1 MMNIDFK
8 KNLEL
13 VYPTDKRRFEI
24 YMPWVIIQRIISIPF
39 LFIAVILKI
48 SPNLIS
54 TISILLIF
62 VSSYLIL
69 IKMFLLGIILLAL
82 AVILD
87 CVDGEVARVLKKTSI
102 LGERLEALS
111 ADLVTMVGI
120 PSISIWMFLY
130 NDLSVLIVFFSFI
143 SASVYVFSRG
153 FLNFDVQTEI
163 DKLSFWEKINLSQ
176 SKYNISIREKSFLG
190 SMIFFLRM
198 NLVTQDGILFFS
210 VILIGVFL
218 PQIIIYPVILMSTS
232 QLLIGI
238 GTIFASILNNRK
250 LINS

>member
-1 MMNIDFK
+1 MRNIDFK

-39 LFIAVILKI
+39 FGIGVILRI

-54 TISILLIF
+54 LISILLIF

-69 IKMFLLGIILLAL
+69 IKMFLVGMILLAL

-87 CVDGEVARVLKKTSI
+87 CVDGEVARVLKKTSV
-102 LGERLEALS
+102 LGERLEALG

-130 NDLSVLIVFFSFI
+130 NELTVFIVFFSFI
-143 SASVYVFSRG
+143 SASIYVFSRG

-163 DKLSFWEKINLSQ
+163 DKLSFWEKITFSQ
-176 SKYNISIREKSFLG
+176 SKYNVSIREKSFLG
-190 SMIFFLRM
+190 SIIFFLKM
-198 NLVTQDGILFFS
+198 NLVTQDGIVFFS
-210 VILIGVFL
+210 VILIGIFV
-218 PQIIIYPVILMSTS
+218 PQIIIYPVIVIGIS
-232 QLLIGI
+232 QLFIGI
-238 GTIFASILNNRK
+238 STIFVNILDNGK

>member
-1 MMNIDFK
+1 MSNIDFK

-39 LFIAVILKI
+39 LGLGVMLRI

-54 TISILLIF
+54 LISILLIF
-62 VSSYLIL
+62 LSSYLIL
-69 IKMFLLGIILLAL
+69 TKMFLGGIILLAL

-87 CVDGEVARVLKKTSI
+87 CVDGELARVLKKTSV
-102 LGERLEALS
+102 LGERLEALG

-120 PSISIWMFLY
+120 PSISIWMFFY
-130 NDLSVLIVFFSFI
+130 NDLTVLIVFFSFI

-163 DKLSFWEKINLSQ
+163 DKLSFWEKITFSQ
-176 SKYNISIREKSFLG
+176 SKNNISIRKKSFLG

-198 NLVTQDGILFFS
+198 NLVTQDGIVFFS
-210 VILIGVFL
+210 VILIGVSY
-218 PQIIIYPVILMSTS
+218 PQMIIYPVILMGIS

-238 GTIFASILNNRK
+238 VTIFMSILNNRK